1 MPDVGRVLRGIDTPG
16 VKLSDYNSLQPIIT
30 KNSEVGFRV
39 QQAPFDFE
47 ASYYKSTSKLGSRVE
62 LQNDAF
68 VARREKTEIDG
79 VEVSAGYA
87 PNADHKLTLAWSH
100 MRGRYD
106 SDDNGSLDAKLDGLN
121 IAPDRIIASW
131 SANWNTELSTFLQ
144 ANWALSKKFDDEEKD
159 FSGYAIVDAAV
170 GYKLP
175 YGQLSL
181 GISNL
186 LNKQYVTY
194 YSQSASVDPDRYF
207 AGRGRTA
214 TLGYSLNF

>member
-1 MPDVGRVLRGIDTPG
+1 
-16 VKLSDYNSLQPIIT
+16 
-30 KNSEVGFRV
+30 
-39 QQAPFDFE
+39 
-47 ASYYKSTSKLGSRVE
+47 VE
-62 LQNDAF
+62 LVDDAF

-79 VEVSAGYA
+79 VEVSTGYNL
-87 PNADHKLTLAWSH
+87 NADHKLTLAWSH

-121 IAPDRIIASW
+121 IAPDRLIASW
-131 SANWNTELSTFLQ
+131 SVNWNAELSTFLQ
-144 ANWALSKKFDDEEKD
+144 ANWAMSKKFDDEEKD
-159 FSGYAIVDAAV
+159 FSGYTLVDAAI

-175 YGQLSL
+175 RGQLSL

-186 LNKQYVTY
+186 LNKKYITY

-214 TLGYSLNF
+214 TLGYSLDF